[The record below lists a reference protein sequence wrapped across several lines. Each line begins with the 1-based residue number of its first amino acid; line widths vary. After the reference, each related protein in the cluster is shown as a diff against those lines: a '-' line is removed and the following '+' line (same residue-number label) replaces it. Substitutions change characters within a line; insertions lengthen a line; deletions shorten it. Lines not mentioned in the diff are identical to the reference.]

1 MQAHVFPAPPS
12 PLGDHAAPRDGGSPA
27 RAPRLAAA
35 ARLPTTRALRSRAAA
50 SLPPSLPS
58 LGRIKHQHKHFSTAG
73 VQEVV
78 AGCSGKGRDQE
89 SRSDKPLWGHQSSP
103 KHFVTARQ
111 RLRGPGKGPG
121 QVGSARCLAAA
132 TFPGMHFLHPKK
144 QGCVQKDSVNG
155 FPMEATCFLI
165 SLGCKSPDGNI
176 PVPSILQEL
185 LWFGS

>member
-1 MQAHVFPAPPS
+1 MPTLPASSPKSPTARAKPLQSRGAAAVETRQPVHQKCLVLKMQMQTHVFPAPLS
-12 PLGDHAAPRDGGSPA
+12 PLGDHAAPCDGGSPA
-27 RAPRLAAA
+27 HAPRLAAA

-58 LGRIKHQHKHFSTAG
+58 LGRTKHQHKHFSTAG

-111 RLRGPGKGPG
+111 HLRGPGKGPG
-121 QVGSARCLAAA
+121 QVGSALPCCS
-132 TFPGMHFLHPKK
+132 H
-144 QGCVQKDSVNG
+144 
-155 FPMEATCFLI
+155 
-165 SLGCKSPDGNI
+165 I
-176 PVPSILQEL
+176 PRDALPAS
-185 LWFGS
+185 